1 MTRLSPDSFFYTP
14 RKFSRRALLSE
25 FACGFGYLAFCGL
38 NALSVGADSTTTR
51 YVNPL
56 APKTPPLTPKAKR
69 VIFLFMHGGVSHVD
83 TFDPKPKL
91 TEFDGQPLPGA
102 KPAVTFAET
111 GDLLK
116 SPWSFRRYGKSGI
129 EVSDLFPQVGSCID
143 DICVIRSMHADF
155 VSHGGAGLQLQTG
168 DGISI
173 RPSMGSW
180 LLYGLGTENQ
190 NLPGFIT
197 ISPPFY
203 HGGAQNYGSAF
214 LPAAYQG
221 TRLGDINTPASQA
234 KIDNLQAADVEQRL
248 QLDLLQTRNRQHLL
262 TTGNDTRLEARIESY
277 ELAFRMQTEVPK
289 VVDISRETKQ
299 TLALYGIGE
308 EPTDDFGRQCLMA
321 RQFAEKGVRFI
332 QVSHTHWDQ
341 HSDLYKG
348 HQSNAAKADKPIAG
362 LLKDLKQRGLLDST
376 LVIWGGEFGR
386 TPMIEDRKPIE
397 QGSVGRDHHP
407 FGFTMWM
414 AGGGVKGGQVLGKT
428 DDLGFHVVEDK
439 IHVHDLH
446 ATILHCLGLNH
457 EHLTF
462 RHQGRNFRLTDVAG
476 QVVHKLLA

>member
-38 NALSVGADSTTTR
+38 NALSVGVDSTTTR

-197 ISPPFY
+197 ISPTFF

-221 TRLGDINTPASQA
+221 TRIGDGNTPASQA

-332 QVSHTHWDQ
+332 QVSHSLPRSYWDQ
-341 HSDLYKG
+341 HGDLYKG
-348 HQSNAAKADKPIAG
+348 HQSNAAKVDKPIAG
-362 LLKDLKQRGLLDST
+362 LLKDLKQRGLLNDT
-376 LVIWGGEFGR
+376 LLIWGGGFGR
-386 TPMIEDRKPIE
+386 SPAV
-397 QGSVGRDHHP
+397 QGKDGRDHNP
-407 FGFTMWM
+407 YGFSIWM
-414 AGGGVKGGQVLGKT
+414 AGGGIKGGMTYGAT
-428 DDLGFHVVEDK
+428 DDFGWYAVENK
-439 IHVHDLH
+439 VHIHDWH
-446 ATILHCLGLNH
+446 ATILHLMGLDH
-457 EHLTF
+457 TKLTY
-462 RHQGRNFRLTDVAG
+462 RYGGRDFRLTDVAG
-476 QVVHKLLA
+476 VVQRPILL